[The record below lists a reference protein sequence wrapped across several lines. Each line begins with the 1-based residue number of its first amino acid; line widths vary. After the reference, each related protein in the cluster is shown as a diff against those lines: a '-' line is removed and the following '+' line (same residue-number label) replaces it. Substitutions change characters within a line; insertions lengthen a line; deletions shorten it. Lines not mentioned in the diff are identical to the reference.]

1 VRPAILISDVLVL
14 FFGTLLMLT
23 PAITRPT
30 VQFGVRVPPERI
42 GAPVLR
48 DQRRAYYRRAGAI
61 VICCTAVAFALAGH
75 GSWWLPKLVLLAELA
90 AELGCFLLARRKI
103 VAVKNAERWF
113 AGLRQTVVA
122 DTGWRTDPPR
132 FPVRWLIPALAVI
145 AATAAAGAVRAA
157 GPRPVIGI
165 VTGEVYVTAV
175 WTGLLLLFFRARPEV
190 EAADPAASV
199 RRYRRFLGAF
209 ARAMLTLVAL
219 VDLTLL
225 LSALRAWH
233 VYRPGGV
240 GDDLPAVPFIVG
252 LLVLAVVTVRTGQ
265 GGHRLPVATLGT
277 ARAPAAGVDRDDDRF
292 WKCGVIYLNRDDPAL
307 MVGARIGVGFS
318 LNVGNPAAWLII
330 AFAVAAPAG
339 LTVLFYGLGL
349 AH

>member
-1 VRPAILISDVLVL
+1 MRPVILISDVLVL

-30 VQFGVRVPPERI
+30 VQFGVRIPPERI

-61 VICCTAVAFALAGH
+61 VVCCTAVAVALADH
-75 GSWWLPKLVLLAELA
+75 GSWWLPKVVLLIELA

-103 VAVKNAERWF
+103 VAVKDAERWF

-122 DTGWRTDPPR
+122 DTSWRTDPPR
-132 FPVRWLIPALAVI
+132 FPVRWLVPALAVI
-145 AATAAAGAVRAA
+145 AATAAVGAVRAT

-165 VTGEVYVTAV
+165 VTGEVYVTAL

-190 EAADPAASV
+190 EASDPAASV

-209 ARAMLTLVAL
+209 ARAMMTLVAL

-233 VYRPGGV
+233 VYRPGGI

-252 LLVLAVVTVRTGQ
+252 LLVLAAVTVRAGQ
-265 GGHRLPVATLGT
+265 GGHRLPVATLGA
-277 ARAPAAGVDRDDDRF
+277 ARAAGAGVDRDDDRF

-339 LTVLFYGLGL
+339 LTLLFYGLGL

>member
-1 VRPAILISDVLVL
+1 MTAAILISDVLIL

-30 VQFGVRVPPERI
+30 VQFGVRIPPDRLS
-42 GAPVLR
+42 APVLR

-61 VICCTAVAFALAGH
+61 VICCTAVAVALADH
-75 GSWWLPKLVLLAELA
+75 GSVWLPKIVLLVELA
-90 AELGCFLLARRKI
+90 AELGCFMLARRKI
-103 VAVKNAERWF
+103 IAVKEAERWF

-122 DTGWRTDPPR
+122 DTSWRNDPPR
-132 FPVRWLIPALAVI
+132 FPARWLVPALTVI
-145 AATAAAGAVRAA
+145 AATAVVGAVRAT
-157 GPRPVIGI
+157 GPKPVIGI
-165 VTGEVYVTAV
+165 VTGEVYVTAL

-190 EAADPAASV
+190 EASDPGASV

-225 LSALRAWH
+225 LSGLRAWH
-233 VYRPGGV
+233 VYRPTGIGV
-240 GDDLPAVPFIVG
+240 DLPAVPFIVG
-252 LLVLAVVTVRTGQ
+252 LLVLAAVTVRAGQ
-265 GGHRLPVATLGT
+265 GGHRLPVATLGP

-292 WKCGVIYLNRDDPAL
+292 WKCGMIYLNRDDPAL
-307 MVGARIGVGFS
+307 MVGARIGFGFS

-330 AFAVAAPAG
+330 AIAVAGPAG
-339 LTVLFYGLGL
+339 LTLLLYGLAG
-349 AH
+349 

>member
-1 VRPAILISDVLVL
+1 MPAAILISDVLIP
-14 FFGTLLMLT
+14 FFGILLMLT

-61 VICCTAVAFALAGH
+61 VICCTAAAVALAGH
-75 GSWWLPKLVLLAELA
+75 GSWWLPKILLLAEVA

-122 DTGWRTDPPR
+122 DTSWRTDPPR
-132 FPVRWLIPALAVI
+132 FPVRWLLPALAVI
-145 AATAAAGAVRAA
+145 AATAAVGAVRAT
-157 GPRPVIGI
+157 GPRPAIGI
-165 VTGEVYVTAV
+165 VTGQVYVTAM

-190 EAADPAASV
+190 EASDPAGSV

-225 LSALRAWH
+225 LSGLRAWH
-233 VYRPGGV
+233 VYRPGGIGV
-240 GDDLPAVPFIVG
+240 DLPAVPFIVG
-252 LLVLAVVTVRTGQ
+252 LLVLATVSVRAGQ
-265 GGHRLPVATLGT
+265 GGHRLPVATLGGR
-277 ARAPAAGVDRDDDRF
+277 RAPAAGVDRDDDRF
-292 WKCGVIYLNRDDPAL
+292 WKGGVIYLNRDDPAL
-307 MVGARIGVGFS
+307 MVGARVGAGFS

-330 AFAVAAPAG
+330 AVAVAGPAG
-339 LTVLFYGLGL
+339 LTLLLYGLGL
-349 AH
+349 AR

>member
-1 VRPAILISDVLVL
+1 MTPAILISDVLIP
-14 FFGTLLMLT
+14 FIGTLLLLT

-30 VQFGVRVPPERI
+30 VQFGVRVPPERT

-48 DQRRAYYRRAGAI
+48 DQRRAYYRRAGAV
-61 VICCTAVAFALAGH
+61 VICCTAAAVALAGH
-75 GSWWLPKLVLLAELA
+75 GSWWLPKIVLLAEVA
-90 AELGCFLLARRKI
+90 AELGCFLRARRKI

-122 DTGWRTDPPR
+122 DTSWRTDPPR
-132 FPVRWLIPALAVI
+132 FPVRWLVPALLVI
-145 AATAAAGAVRAA
+145 AATAAVGAVRAT

-165 VTGEVYVTAV
+165 VAGQAYVTAL

-190 EAADPAASV
+190 EASDPAGSV

-225 LSALRAWH
+225 LSGLRAWH
-233 VYRPGGV
+233 VFRPGGI
-240 GDDLPAVPFIVG
+240 GGDLPAVPFIVG
-252 LLVLAVVTVRTGQ
+252 LLVLAAVTVRAGQ
-265 GGHRLPVATLGT
+265 GGHRLPVATLGP

-292 WKCGVIYLNRDDPAL
+292 WKGGVIYLNRDDPAL
-307 MVGARIGVGFS
+307 MVGARVGAGFA

-330 AFAVAAPAG
+330 AVAVAGPAG
-339 LTVLFYGLGL
+339 LTLLLYGL